1 MLHSKLY
8 FGYKYVMLIAAVKCR
23 GDNEATM
30 DSHNDRLLGAFQ
42 LVRNIYFQ
50 MLEKE
55 MASLI

>member
-1 MLHSKLY
+1 M
-8 FGYKYVMLIAAVKCR
+8 MLIAAVKCR